1 MPQPFSPPE
10 MPDNPP
16 AALGWQ
22 VWKIVKAA
30 VSGVELCSTFG
41 CILLNRHA
49 GLHCFP
55 PPSEKRTRV
64 AKTPEEP
71 AAKTQAVSLSAR
83 LKAVKEA
90 ADEVVAA
97 AADEEEGEIAEQKPC
112 WRSQEC
118 SKPYGHKGWCDKK
131 GGWLARQGS
140 GPLASCPPVRKPAA
154 PAKAKP
160 PPAVKPPPAAKPATP
175 ARPAS
180 TTKPAKPPT
189 PSKRRMVIDDDVS
202 DEDEDEPP
210 ARPPAKQPRLP
221 TPGYA
226 REGSNDPPPV
236 PAGPGPLAG

>member
-1 MPQPFSPPE
+1 M
-10 MPDNPP
+10 
-16 AALGWQ
+16 ARRHRAL
-22 VWKIVKAA
+22 
-30 VSGVELCSTFG
+30 
-41 CILLNRHA
+41 
-49 GLHCFP
+49 
-55 PPSEKRTRV
+55 
-64 AKTPEEP
+64 
-71 AAKTQAVSLSAR
+71 
-83 LKAVKEA
+83 
-90 ADEVVAA
+90 
-97 AADEEEGEIAEQKPC
+97 
-112 WRSQEC
+112 
-118 SKPYGHKGWCDKK
+118 
-131 GGWLARQGS
+131 
-140 GPLASCPPVRKPAA
+140 PLASCPPVRKPAS

-202 DEDEDEPP
+202 DEDEDKPP